1 VTFCVW
7 IILIKVVLYYDDGPL
22 PVTYDAGIRGGGG
35 GAEGMCCAVLCCILH
50 VTIIRHLLLPVCSLV
65 TGVLVSSFGTL
76 EVSRGGGDFTGI
88 VCII

>member
-1 VTFCVW
+1 MTTDHYQLLMMPVFAAAAAARRGCA
-7 IILIKVVLYYDDGPL
+7 VL
-22 PVTYDAGIRGGGG
+22 
-35 GAEGMCCAVLCCILH
+35 CCAVLCCILH